1 MRNLLSPHRLWQ
13 LAVDALIIALSW
25 WLAFSLRFDGKW
37 LHGYVT
43 LFRRT
48 ILLVLII
55 KLVVFVA
62 SGFYN
67 RWWRY
72 VSIRDMW
79 AAARGVF
86 VASVLADVVVYFAS
100 PVHGFRLPRSIAA
113 VDFLITL
120 LLIGGS
126 RLLARTVTERPGLGL
141 VSRGKEV
148 VVVGAGDA
156 GRLIVQEMQ
165 RSRLLNYTPIG
176 FVDDDPRKR
185 NTRIMGV
192 RVLGTLNEL
201 QRVLREHRPDEVLI
215 AMPSVSGD
223 VRREIVELAQDSRI
237 PVKTLPGLYE
247 LIAGDVGLAG
257 QLRPVQVEDVLGREQ
272 VEVDFQEVAGYLEGQ
287 TVLVTGAGGS
297 IGSELCRQIAR
308 VGPARLILV
317 DNAEGALFEIERE
330 LLAERGFTAA
340 PTNLVDVRDREAM
353 RREVFE
359 KYRPTV
365 VFHAAAYKHVSMLE
379 THPLASVRNNVVG
392 TRVVAELAAEFR
404 VERFVLISTDK
415 AVNPKTVMGQSKAL
429 CEWIVESL
437 GQRRDIPTRFV
448 AVRFGNVLNS
458 SGSVIPIFRRQIER
472 GGPLTVTHPE
482 MTRYFMTIPEA
493 VSLVVQA
500 GAIGGRGQ
508 VFVLDMGE
516 PVRIVDLARNMI
528 RLSGKVPKLPD
539 EEATGAQ
546 DIRIKFIG
554 SRAGEK
560 LHEELWSAG
569 ESVGATAHPKIKR
582 LSRPPVDP
590 EWLDARLAEL
600 ERLADEGDTL
610 EVVAKLGAIVREP
623 RRLTAP
629 AAALAPGPEA
639 SAAGVVDELDL
650 TGSSGVAGEGVPR
663 LEPGTA
669 D

>member
-1 MRNLLSPHRLWQ
+1 MNLFARHRLWQ
-13 LAVDALIIALSW
+13 LLVDAAIVALAW
-25 WLAFSLRFDGKW
+25 WLAFELRFDQG
-37 LHGYVT
+37 LPIYYST
-43 LFRRT
+43 LLRQT
-48 ILLVLII
+48 ILLVVAI
-55 KLVVFVA
+55 KLVVFIA
-62 SGFYN
+62 FGFYN

-86 VASVLADVVVYFAS
+86 VACLIADLTVYLVS
-100 PVHGFRLPRSIAA
+100 PVHNVRLPRSIA
-113 VDFLITL
+113 VMDL
-120 LLIGGS
+120 LLTLALVAGS
-126 RLLARTVTERPGLGL
+126 RLLARTAIERPGLS
-141 VSRGKEV
+141 VVARGKEV
-148 VVVGAGDA
+148 IVVGAGDA

-165 RSRLLNYTPIG
+165 RSRMLRYTPIG

-192 RVLGTLNEL
+192 KVLGSLSDL
-201 QRVLREHRPDEVLI
+201 PHVLRERKPDEVLI
-215 AMPSVSGD
+215 AMPSVSGE
-223 VRREIVELAQDSRI
+223 VRRGIVETAQEARI

-247 LIAGDVGLAG
+247 LISDDLGLAG

-272 VEVDFQEVAGYLEGQ
+272 VEVDFEQVAGYLKGH

-308 VGPARLILV
+308 VGPSRLILV
-317 DNAEGALFEIERE
+317 DNAETALFEIERE
-330 LLAERGFTAA
+330 LVSERDFTPAV
-340 PTNLVDVRDREAM
+340 PKLVDVKDRRAL

-365 VFHAAAYKHVSMLE
+365 VFHAAAYKHVPLME
-379 THPLASVRNNVVG
+379 THPLESVRNNVVA
-392 TRVVAELAAEFR
+392 TRTVAELAAEFD
-404 VERFVLISTDK
+404 VERFVLVSTDK

-437 GQRRDIPTRFV
+437 GHRRDVSTRFV

-458 SGSVIPIFRRQIER
+458 SGSVIPTFRKQIER
-472 GGPLTVTHPE
+472 GGPVTVTHPE

-516 PVRIVDLARNMI
+516 PVKIVDLAQNMI
-528 RLSGKVPKLPD
+528 RLSGKEPRLPGQ
-539 EEATGAQ
+539 GAFGVGE
-546 DIRIKFIG
+546 IRIQYVG
-554 SRAGEK
+554 SRPGEK
-560 LHEELWSAG
+560 IHEELWTDG
-569 ESVGATAHPKIKR
+569 EAVGETTHPKIMR
-582 LSRPPVDP
+582 LSRPPVDAA
-590 EWLDARLAEL
+590 WLELQLAEL

-610 EVVAKLGAIVREP
+610 EVVAKLGTIVRAP
-623 RRLTAP
+623 LRVAP
-629 AAALAPGPEA
+629 AAQH
-639 SAAGVVDELDL
+639 AAGAPE
-650 TGSSGVAGEGVPR
+650 R
-663 LEPGTA
+663 LSLPAERPLQRA